1 MVNASYKKYESYQD
15 FITDVLFNVMDDD
28 MVSLII
34 NYEDYQGVLAT
45 LFEKTINGNSF
56 YLNME
61 CADLID
67 DDLATAYINDGN
79 MLVTIFSTGEIIGEP
94 VVFKTE
100 EAFPEGTYFI
110 EYDAKSAVDYPIRGT
125 VIPFQIKKDKI

>member
-1 MVNASYKKYESYQD
+1 MVNASYKKYESYQG
-15 FITDVLFNVMDDD
+15 FITDVLFNVMDND

-67 DDLATAYINDGN
+67 DDLATAYMNDGN
-79 MLVTIFSTGEIIGEP
+79 MLVSIFSTGEIIGEP

-100 EAFPEGTYFI
+100 EAFAEGTYFI
-110 EYDAKSAVDYPIRGT
+110 EYDAKSAVDYPITGT
-125 VIPFQIKKDKI
+125 IIPFQIKKDKI

>member
-1 MVNASYKKYESYQD
+1 MINASYKKYESYQD

-67 DDLATAYINDGN
+67 NDITTAQMNDGN
-79 MLVTIFSTGEIIGEP
+79 MLVTIFSNGEIVGEP
-94 VVFKTE
+94 VVYTTE
-100 EAFPEGTYFI
+100 EAFPEGTYFV
-110 EYDAKSAVDYPIRGT
+110 EYDAKSAVDYPIKGT
-125 VIPFQIKKDKI
+125 VVPFQIKKDKI

>member
-1 MVNASYKKYESYQD
+1 MVNALYKKYESYQD
-15 FITDVLFNVMDDD
+15 FIVDVLFNVMDDD

-56 YLNME
+56 YLSKE

-67 DDLATAYINDGN
+67 DDIATAQMNDGN
-79 MLVTIFSTGEIIGEP
+79 VLVSIFSTGEIVGEP
-94 VVFKTE
+94 IVFKTE
-100 EAFPEGTYFI
+100 EAFAEGTYFI
-110 EYDAKSAVDYPIRGT
+110 EYDAKSAIDYPLRGT

>member
-15 FITDVLFNVMDDD
+15 FITDVLFNVIDDD

-67 DDLATAYINDGN
+67 DDLATAQMNDGT
-79 MLVTIFSTGEIIGEP
+79 MLVSIFSTGEIVGEP
-94 VVFKTE
+94 IVFQTE
-100 EAFPEGTYFI
+100 EAFAEGTYFI
-110 EYDAKSAVDYPIRGT
+110 EYDAKSAIDYPIKGT

>member
-15 FITDVLFNVMDDD
+15 FIIDVLFNVMDDD

-34 NYEDYQGVLAT
+34 NYEDYQGVLAS

-67 DDLATAYINDGN
+67 DDLATAYMNDGT
-79 MLVTIFSTGEIIGEP
+79 MLVSIFSTGEIIGEP

-110 EYDAKSAVDYPIRGT
+110 EYDAKSAIDYPIKGT

>member
-15 FITDVLFNVMDDD
+15 FIIDVLFNVMDDD
-28 MVSLII
+28 VVNLII

-61 CADLID
+61 CADLMD
-67 DDLATAYINDGN
+67 DDIVTAQMNDGT
-79 MLVTIFSTGEIIGEP
+79 MLVSIFSTGEIIGEP
-94 VVFKTE
+94 IVFKTE
-100 EAFPEGTYFI
+100 EAFAETTYFV
-110 EYDAKSAVDYPIRGT
+110 EYDAKKALDLPLDGT
-125 VIPFQIKKDKI
+125 IIPFLIKKHKI

>member
-1 MVNASYKKYESYQD
+1 MVNASYKKYESYQG
-15 FITDVLFNVMDDD
+15 FITDVLFNVMDND

-56 YLNME
+56 YLNMA

-67 DDLATAYINDGN
+67 DDLATAYMNDGN

>member
-28 MVSLII
+28 KVSLII
-34 NYEDYQGVLAT
+34 NYEDYQGVLAS

-67 DDLATAYINDGN
+67 DDLATAYMNDGT
-79 MLVTIFSTGEIIGEP
+79 MLVSIFSTGEIIGEP

>member
-61 CADLID
+61 CADLMD
-67 DDLATAYINDGN
+67 DDIVTAQMNDGN
-79 MLVTIFSTGEIIGEP
+79 MLVSIFSTGEIIGEP
-94 VVFKTE
+94 IVFKTE

-110 EYDAKSAVDYPIRGT
+110 EYDAKSAVDYPIKGA

>member
-15 FITDVLFNVMDDD
+15 FIVDVLFNVMDDD

-34 NYEDYQGVLAT
+34 NCEDYQGVLAT
-45 LFEKTINGNSF
+45 LFEKSINGNSF

-61 CADLID
+61 CADLVDNDI
-67 DDLATAYINDGN
+67 ATAQMNDGN

-110 EYDAKSAVDYPIRGT
+110 EYDAKSAIDYPIKGT

>member
-1 MVNASYKKYESYQD
+1 MINASYKKYESYQD

-67 DDLATAYINDGN
+67 NDITTAQMNDGN
-79 MLVTIFSTGEIIGEP
+79 MLVTIFSNGEIVGEP
-94 VVFKTE
+94 VMYTTE
-100 EAFPEGTYFI
+100 KAFPEGTYFV
-110 EYDAKSAVDYPIRGT
+110 EYDAKSAVDYPIKGT
-125 VIPFQIKKDKI
+125 VVPFQIKKDKI

>member
-15 FITDVLFNVMDDD
+15 FIVDVLFNVMDDD

-56 YLNME
+56 YLSKE

-67 DDLATAYINDGN
+67 DDIATAQMNDGN
-79 MLVTIFSTGEIIGEP
+79 MLVTIFNTGEIVGEP
-94 VVFKTE
+94 IVFKTE
-100 EAFPEGTYFI
+100 EAFAEGTYFI
-110 EYDAKSAVDYPIRGT
+110 EYDAKNAVGYPIKGT

>member
-1 MVNASYKKYESYQD
+1 MVNASYKKYESYQG
-15 FITDVLFNVMDDD
+15 FITDILFNVMDND
-28 MVSLII
+28 MVGLII

-67 DDLATAYINDGN
+67 DDLATAYMNDGN
-79 MLVTIFSTGEIIGEP
+79 MLVSIFSTGEIIGEP

-100 EAFPEGTYFI
+100 EAFAEGTYFI
-110 EYDAKSAVDYPIRGT
+110 EYDAKSAVDYPIKGT
-125 VIPFQIKKDKI
+125 IIPFQIKKDKI

>member
-15 FITDVLFNVMDDD
+15 FIIDVLFNVMDDD

-45 LFEKTINGNSF
+45 LFEKTINGNNF

-61 CADLID
+61 CADLMDNDI
-67 DDLATAYINDGN
+67 ATAQMNDGN
-79 MLVTIFSTGEIIGEP
+79 MLVSIFSTGEIVGEP
-94 VVFKTE
+94 IVFTTE

-110 EYDAKSAVDYPIRGT
+110 EYDAKSAIDYPIRGT

>member
-61 CADLID
+61 CVDLMD
-67 DDLATAYINDGN
+67 DDIVTAQMNDGN
-79 MLVTIFSTGEIIGEP
+79 ILVSIFSTGEIIGEP
-94 VVFKTE
+94 IMFQTE
-100 EAFPEGTYFI
+100 KAFAEGTYFI
-110 EYDAKSAVDYPIRGT
+110 EYDAKSAVDYPIKGT

>member
-61 CADLID
+61 CADLMD
-67 DDLATAYINDGN
+67 DDIATAQMNDGN
-79 MLVTIFSTGEIIGEP
+79 MLVSIFSTGEIIGEP
-94 VVFKTE
+94 IVFKTE
-100 EAFPEGTYFI
+100 GAFPEGTYFI
-110 EYDAKSAVDYPIRGT
+110 EHDAKSAIDYPIKGT

>member
-15 FITDVLFNVMDDD
+15 FIIDVLFNVMDDD
-28 MVSLII
+28 VVNLII

-45 LFEKTINGNSF
+45 LFEKTINGNNF

-61 CADLID
+61 CADLMDNDI
-67 DDLATAYINDGN
+67 ATAQMNDGN
-79 MLVTIFSTGEIIGEP
+79 MLVSISSTGKIVGEP
-94 VVFKTE
+94 VVFTTE
-100 EAFPEGTYFI
+100 EAFEEGTYFI
-110 EYDAKSAVDYPIRGT
+110 EYDAKNAVDYPIKGT

>member
-1 MVNASYKKYESYQD
+1 MVNALYKKYESYQD
-15 FITDVLFNVMDDD
+15 FIVDVLFNVMDDD

-56 YLNME
+56 YLSKE

-67 DDLATAYINDGN
+67 DDIATAQMNDGN
-79 MLVTIFSTGEIIGEP
+79 VLVSIFSTGEIVGEP
-94 VVFKTE
+94 IVFKTE
-100 EAFPEGTYFI
+100 EAFAEGTYFI
-110 EYDAKSAVDYPIRGT
+110 EYDAKSAVDYPIKGT

>member
-15 FITDVLFNVMDDD
+15 FITDVLFNVIDDD

-67 DDLATAYINDGN
+67 DDLATAYMNDGN
-79 MLVTIFSTGEIIGEP
+79 MLVTIFSTGEIVGEP
-94 VVFKTE
+94 IVFKTE

-110 EYDAKSAVDYPIRGT
+110 EYDAKSAIDYPIKGT

>member
-28 MVSLII
+28 KVSLII
-34 NYEDYQGVLAT
+34 NYEDYQGVLAS

-67 DDLATAYINDGN
+67 DDLATAYMNDGT
-79 MLVTIFSTGEIIGEP
+79 MLVSIFSTGEIIGEP

-110 EYDAKSAVDYPIRGT
+110 EYDAKSAIDYPIKGT

>member
-61 CADLID
+61 CADLMD
-67 DDLATAYINDGN
+67 DDIVTAQMNDGN
-79 MLVTIFSTGEIIGEP
+79 MLVSIFSTGEIIGEP
-94 VVFKTE
+94 IVFKTE

-110 EYDAKSAVDYPIRGT
+110 EYDAKSAVDYPIKGA
-125 VIPFQIKKDKI
+125 VIPFQIKKNKI

>member
-15 FITDVLFNVMDDD
+15 FIVDVLFNVMDDD

-34 NYEDYQGVLAT
+34 NCEDYQGVLST

-56 YLNME
+56 YLNKE

-67 DDLATAYINDGN
+67 DDIATAQMNDGN
-79 MLVTIFSTGEIIGEP
+79 MLVTIFNTGEIIGEP
-94 VVFKTE
+94 IVFKTE
-100 EAFPEGTYFI
+100 KAFAEGTYFI
-110 EYDAKSAVDYPIRGT
+110 EYDAKGAVDYPIKGT

>member
-34 NYEDYQGVLAT
+34 NYEDYQGALAT

-61 CADLID
+61 CADLMD
-67 DDLATAYINDGN
+67 DDIVTAQMNDGN
-79 MLVTIFSTGEIIGEP
+79 MLVSIFSTGEIIGEP
-94 VVFKTE
+94 IVFKTE

-110 EYDAKSAVDYPIRGT
+110 EYDAKSAVDYPIKGA

>member
-67 DDLATAYINDGN
+67 DDLATAFMNDGN

-110 EYDAKSAVDYPIRGT
+110 EYDAKSAIDYPIKGT
-125 VIPFQIKKDKI
+125 IIPFQIKKDKI

>member
-28 MVSLII
+28 MVSLIV

-56 YLNME
+56 YLNKE
-61 CADLID
+61 CADLMDNDI
-67 DDLATAYINDGN
+67 ATAQMNDGN
-79 MLVTIFSTGEIIGEP
+79 MLVTIFSNGEIIGEP
-94 VVFKTE
+94 VVFTTE
-100 EAFPEGTYFI
+100 EAFLEGVYFI
-110 EYDAKSAVDYPIRGT
+110 EYDAKSAVDYPIKGT

>member
-1 MVNASYKKYESYQD
+1 MLKASYKKYESYQD
-15 FITDVLFNVMDDD
+15 FITDVLFNVIDDD

-61 CADLID
+61 CADLMDNDI
-67 DDLATAYINDGN
+67 ATARMNDGN
-79 MLVTIFSTGEIIGEP
+79 MLVTIFNTGEIVGEP

-100 EAFPEGTYFI
+100 EAFAEGTYFI
-110 EYDAKSAVDYPIRGT
+110 EYDAKGAVDYPIKGT

>member
-15 FITDVLFNVMDDD
+15 FIVDVLFNVMDDD

-56 YLNME
+56 YLSKE

-67 DDLATAYINDGN
+67 DDIATARMNDGN
-79 MLVTIFSTGEIIGEP
+79 MLVSIFSTGEIIGEP
-94 VVFKTE
+94 IVFQTE
-100 EAFPEGTYFI
+100 KAFAEGTYFI
-110 EYDAKSAVDYPIRGT
+110 EYDAKSAVDYPIKGT

>member
-67 DDLATAYINDGN
+67 DDLATAYMNDGN
-79 MLVTIFSTGEIIGEP
+79 MLVTIFSTGEIVGEP
-94 VVFKTE
+94 IVFKTE
-100 EAFPEGTYFI
+100 EAFAEGTYFI
-110 EYDAKSAVDYPIRGT
+110 EYDAKKAVDYPIKGV

>member
-15 FITDVLFNVMDDD
+15 FIIDVLFNVMDDD

-56 YLNME
+56 YLSKE

-67 DDLATAYINDGN
+67 DDIATAQMNDGN
-79 MLVTIFSTGEIIGEP
+79 MLVTIFNTGEIVGEP
-94 VVFKTE
+94 IVFKTE
-100 EAFPEGTYFI
+100 EAFAEGTYFI
-110 EYDAKSAVDYPIRGT
+110 EYDAKSAIDYAIKGT
-125 VIPFQIKKDKI
+125 VIPFQIKQDKI

>member
-28 MVSLII
+28 KVILII

-56 YLNME
+56 YLNMA

-67 DDLATAYINDGN
+67 DDLATAYMNDGN